1 MDLDEQPLFEYSSNV
16 HNRDAM
22 ATDSGSIKEKSEAL
36 AGLLR
41 EEDHILVH
49 IDTAIEH
56 VTIPPNLKA
65 QRTVTLK
72 LSLLFKGK
80 TELLDEFVKADL
92 LFGGKYFE
100 CFIPY
105 ACIWGISA
113 PSGKNLVWP
122 ASTPAE
128 VLEKLLTPSSAPKTT
143 TATLPEKPKKKERP
157 TLRRV
162 K

>member
-1 MDLDEQPLFEYSSNV
+1 MTV
-16 HNRDAM
+16 
-22 ATDSGSIKEKSEAL
+22 DSGSNKEKSEAI

-41 EEDHILVH
+41 DEDHILVH
-49 IDTAIEH
+49 IDTAVEH
-56 VTIPPNLKA
+56 VTIPENLKA

-105 ACIWGISA
+105 ASIWGISS

-128 VLEKLLTPSSAPKTT
+128 VLEKLLTPSSSPE
-143 TATLPEKPKKKERP
+143 ATSALPEKPKKKERP

-162 K
+162 KWSHFIT

>member
-1 MDLDEQPLFEYSSNV
+1 MTV
-16 HNRDAM
+16 
-22 ATDSGSIKEKSEAL
+22 DSGSNKEKSEAI

-41 EEDHILVH
+41 DEDHILVH
-49 IDTAIEH
+49 IDTAVEH
-56 VTIPPNLKA
+56 VTIPENLKA

-80 TELLDEFVKADL
+80 TELLEEFVKADL

-105 ACIWGISA
+105 ACIWGISS

-128 VLEKLLTPSSAPKTT
+128 VLEKLLTPSGAPSSA
-143 TATLPEKPKKKERP
+143 ASALPEKPKKKERP